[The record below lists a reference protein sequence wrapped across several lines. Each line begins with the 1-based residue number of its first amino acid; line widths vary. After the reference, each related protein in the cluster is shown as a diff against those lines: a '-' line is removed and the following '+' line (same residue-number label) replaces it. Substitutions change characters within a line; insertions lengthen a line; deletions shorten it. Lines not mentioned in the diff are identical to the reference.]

1 MSLQNKKVLLIIGG
15 GISAYK
21 SLDLIRLLLR
31 KKSIANLSAS
41 ALVAAVGRDKDKKTQ
56 YGLLYE
62 LREYRTLINPIID
75 EVSAIEREVR
85 DRAVDKLDSAL
96 AEKLDEVYREVRP
109 ELLEVL
115 VELDRIEPPPG
126 LYSLHT
132 DIRRL
137 ILLRLDAY
145 AFVIEGVATGN
156 EVFYEAA
163 EQKLRAANELIPHVN
178 ERLCEVDIALGDLE
192 DCRLVA

>member
-1 MSLQNKKVLLIIGG
+1 MHC
-15 GISAYK
+15 
-21 SLDLIRLLLR
+21 IRQLLLG
-31 KKSIANLSAS
+31 KKSIANLSAL
-41 ALVAAVGRDKDKKTQ
+41 ALVATVGCDGAKKTQ
-56 YGLLYE
+56 YGSLNE

-156 EVFYEAA
+156 EVLYDVA
-163 EQKLRAANELIPHVN
+163 EKKLRAANELIPHVN
-178 ERLCEVDIALGDLE
+178 ERLCEVDITLGDLE

>member
-1 MSLQNKKVLLIIGG
+1 MMHCIW
-15 GISAYK
+15 
-21 SLDLIRLLLR
+21 RLLLR
-31 KKSIANLSAS
+31 KKSIANLSAL
-41 ALVAAVGRDKDKKTQ
+41 ALVAAVGCDKDKKTQ
-56 YGLLYE
+56 YGLLNE

-75 EVSAIEREVR
+75 EVSAIAREVR
-85 DRAVDKLDSAL
+85 DRAVDKLARAL
-96 AEKLDEVYREVRP
+96 AEELDEVYREVRP

-178 ERLCEVDIALGDLE
+178 ERLCEVDITLGDLE